1 MEYSKIIQ
9 KVDRSIRQLLK
20 NEQANLERNIS
31 ERNLS
36 SHLAFY
42 FKRRFNEFD
51 IDPEYNGSIDYKT
64 NYKKGLEIAE
74 YKINRIKKERND
86 NNFYRITPDIIIHKR
101 GVDEKNLVVI
111 EVKKDVSESKEKE
124 YDFII
129 LEELTRDHC
138 NNHFNYKLGIALEL
152 GTGKNAG
159 KHEIKY
165 FQNGSKV
172 DLNTVLMGDLE
183 L

>member
-9 KVDRSIRQLLK
+9 KVNRSIRQLLK
-20 NEQANLERNIS
+20 NEQANLKRNIS

-42 FKRRFNEFD
+42 LKRRFNEFD

-74 YKINRIKKERND
+74 DKIKRIKKEKND

-101 GVDEKNLVVI
+101 CIDEENLVVI
-111 EVKKDVSESKEKE
+111 EVKKDVSKANEKE

-129 LEELTRDHC
+129 LEELTRDHLG
-138 NNHFNYKLGIALEL
+138 NRYNYKLGIALEL
-152 GTGKNAG
+152 DTGENTGDYK
-159 KHEIKY
+159 IRY
-165 FQNGSKV
+165 FQNGGEV
-172 DLNTVLMGDLE
+172 DLKTVLMGDLK